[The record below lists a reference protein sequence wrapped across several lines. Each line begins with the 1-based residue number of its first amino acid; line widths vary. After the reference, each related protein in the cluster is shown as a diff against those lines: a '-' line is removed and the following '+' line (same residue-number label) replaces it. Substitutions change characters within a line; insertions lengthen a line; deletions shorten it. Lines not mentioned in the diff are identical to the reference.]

1 MMQVPTVKQAL
12 RYAVADTKGTGIL
25 PGLCL
30 PKKVNLVD
38 IILGN
43 VHLIE
48 GFVLYCSALYS
59 TLRYY

>member
-30 PKKVNLVD
+30 PKKVKTVD
-38 IILGN
+38 SVLGRG
-43 VHLIE
+43 VFKLE
-48 GFVLYCSALYS
+48 SC
-59 TLRYY
+59 

>member
-30 PKKVNLVD
+30 PKKVNIVDSVLV
-38 IILGN
+38 N
-43 VHLIE
+43 VIE
-48 GFVLYCSALYS
+48 GSVLYCAAFYFVV
-59 TLRYY
+59 RN